1 MDVLAKLDEAR
12 AATNVLE
19 HPFYERWSAGALGSA
34 ELSLYAAQYRHAVL
48 ALAEASAQAAALS
61 GDEHRGPLRRHAVEE
76 AAHVALWDQFARAA
90 HAHAR
95 ARVRQHDGDEG
106 EGDEAGDRA
115 GLGND
120 DRALEQTRRC
130 VSAWTD
136 GEDLL
141 EHVAVLYVIE
151 ASQPQIASTKL
162 TGLIEHYGYQPEGPA
177 VEYFRLHERLDVE
190 HARQARELIETLLA
204 HCLDVPAAEARML
217 ARAQQALRG
226 NWELLSGVEA
236 VVHGNTRP
244 VAAQT

>member
-19 HPFYERWSAGALGSA
+19 HPFYERWSAGALDSA
-34 ELSLYAAQYRHAVL
+34 ELSLYADQYRHAVL
-48 ALAEASAQAAALS
+48 ALAEASARAAALS
-61 GDEHRGPLRRHAVEE
+61 GDELHSVLCRHAVEE

-95 ARVRQHDGDEG
+95 ARVRQHEGDEG
-106 EGDEAGDRA
+106 EGHVGGDRA
-115 GLGND
+115 GLGSD
-120 DRALEQTRRC
+120 DGALEQTRRC

-141 EHVAVLYVIE
+141 EHLSVLYAIE

-162 TGLIEHYGYQPEGPA
+162 TGLIEHYGYRSEGPA

-190 HARQARELIETLLA
+190 HAGQARELIETLLA
-204 HCLDVPAAEARML
+204 HCVDVPATEARML
-217 ARAQQALRG
+217 ARARQALRG

-236 VVHGNTRP
+236 AGHNNTRP
-244 VAAQT
+244 AAAQA